1 MDTNAKKAGKIVI
14 LMVLFTLFA
23 KVLGLF
29 RQILIA
35 NVFGATVA
43 GIAFSAA
50 SKIPFA
56 IFDMLFSTAIVGS
69 FLPIYRGGLLVSESH
84 AKRFSSAFLTAIT
97 FITAVTAMLG
107 VILARPIISVSAP
120 NLDAETAALAAELL
134 RIMFPAVIFAGAAY
148 TLIGIL
154 QSHERFLLPAAVSAV
169 SNLVIILY
177 LIFLAKTPDESTVR
191 GLAAAYLL
199 SWVVQFLTLALPLV
213 RKRLFPLFTRHLKNE
228 ELRLS
233 LSRSLPVMLGSWLIP
248 LGTLTANFFS
258 TYVEMGGEN
267 GTAIVV
273 FENAFSVYTIAAGL
287 LTYGV
292 CNYIFPKLSASF
304 AEGDQKGFS
313 DAIRKSVTASFLITL
328 PIAAA
333 SFILA
338 ENGISFL
345 YERGNFTAELAHATA
360 ISLRMLAVAMPAYGL
375 IELFSRV
382 CYSSGKVRYPMF
394 AALCGISAGI
404 LSSSLFLLTDT
415 LTVSTVALSCA
426 IGEITAALVLCALTL
441 RAFPEI
447 MCGAS
452 LRRTAG
458 MAAAFV
464 ISVLT
469 MYFSRRICEKIWQNP
484 LPYQNLVIITI
495 VFLMGLVV
503 YLLCIGICKAA
514 DFSVRES

>member
-1 MDTNAKKAGKIVI
+1 MDTSAKKAGKTVI

-23 KVLGLF
+23 KALGLV

-35 NVFGATVA
+35 GLFGATTA

-69 FLPIYRGGLLVSESH
+69 FLPIYRSGLLKGKTH
-84 AKRFSSAFLTAIT
+84 AKQFSSAFLTAIT
-97 FITAVTAMLG
+97 LITAMTAMLG
-107 VILARPIISVSAP
+107 VLLARPVIALSAP

-134 RIMFPAVIFAGAAY
+134 RIMFPAVVFAGAAY

-154 QSHERFLLPAAVSAV
+154 QSHERFLIPAAVSAV

-177 LIFLAKTPDESTVR
+177 LFFAKSPDDGAAR

-199 SWVVQFLTLALPLV
+199 SWTVQFLTLAFPLM
-213 RKRLFPLFTRHLKNE
+213 KDKLFPPPTRHLKNE

-258 TYVEMGGEN
+258 TYIDMGGEN

-304 AEGDQKGFS
+304 AAGDRKGFAQ
-313 DAIRKSVTASFLITL
+313 AIQKSTLASFAITL
-328 PIAAA
+328 PIGAAA
-333 SFILA
+333 FILA
-338 ENGISFL
+338 ENGISLL
-345 YERGNFTAELAHATA
+345 YERGNFTAALSHATA
-360 ISLRMLAVAMPAYGL
+360 MSLRMLALAMPAYGL

-382 CYSSGKVRYPMF
+382 CYSAGKVRYPMF
-394 AALCGISAGI
+394 AALGGISAGM
-404 LSSSLFLLTDT
+404 LSSSLFLLTKS

-426 IGEITAALVLCALTL
+426 IGEITAATVLCALAVH
-441 RAFPEI
+441 AFPEI
-447 MCGAS
+447 LHGLS
-452 LRRTAG
+452 LRRTIGIAT
-458 MAAAFV
+458 AFA
-464 ISVLT
+464 ISTLT
-469 MYFSRRICEKIWQNP
+469 MYISRMICEKFWQNAIP
-484 LPYQNLVIITI
+484 VQNLVIITI

-503 YLLCIGICKAA
+503 YLLCIGIFNAA
-514 DFSVRES
+514 DFSARE